1 MSPAAPLEGPELLTG
16 SHELG
21 AFDCGKAAL
30 NAYLERFA
38 LANQL
43 SGTARTY
50 VAHRGGR
57 VVGYYS
63 LAAAAVEAASAP
75 ARLSKGLARH
85 PIPLTLLARL
95 AVDKAEQG
103 SWLGSALLTDA
114 FKKFLL
120 AQEIVAS
127 RALLVHAKDE
137 EAAGFYRRYG
147 FDASHIDAYRLYM
160 LTKDI
165 KKTLAR

>member
-1 MSPAAPLEGPELLTG
+1 
-16 SHELG
+16 
-21 AFDCGKAAL
+21 
-30 NAYLERFA
+30 
-38 LANQL
+38 
-43 SGTARTY
+43 
-50 VAHRGGR
+50 
-57 VVGYYS
+57 VGFYS

-75 ARLSKGLARH
+75 SRVGKGLAKH

-103 SWLGSALLTDA
+103 SGLGSALLKDA

-137 EAAGFYRRYG
+137 EAARFYRRYG
-147 FDASHIDAYRLYM
+147 FEASYIDKYHLYM

-165 KKTLAR
+165 KKTLKL

>member
-1 MSPAAPLEGPELLTG
+1 MTSTAPLRGPEPLTG

-21 AFDCGKAAL
+21 AFHCGKPAL
-30 NAYLERFA
+30 DAYLVRFA
-38 LANQL
+38 LVNQQN
-43 SGTARTY
+43 GTARTY
-50 VAHRGGR
+50 IAHRGMR

-63 LAAAAVEAASAP
+63 LAAAAIEPAGAP
-75 ARLSKGLARH
+75 ARVSKGLARH

-103 SWLGSALLTDA
+103 SGLGSALLKDA

-127 RALLVHAKDE
+127 RALLVHAKDR
-137 EAAGFYRRYG
+137 EAAKFYARYG
-147 FDASHIDAYRLYM
+147 FEASHVDEYHRYM

-165 KKTLAR
+165 RKTLGV